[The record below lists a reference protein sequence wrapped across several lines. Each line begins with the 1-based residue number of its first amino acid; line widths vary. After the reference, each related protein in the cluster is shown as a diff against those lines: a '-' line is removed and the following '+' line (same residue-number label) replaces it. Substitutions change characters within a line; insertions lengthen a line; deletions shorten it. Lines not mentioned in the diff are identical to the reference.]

1 MTDRDVV
8 ERAAV
13 LIGSRSV
20 SEQPPYGFGTKTS
33 YRARSDGLRALAVMV
48 AVSPLLGV
56 RRREK
61 VREILDVWEHNPRRT
76 RYEKTQ

>member
-13 LIGSRSV
+13 LMRAPSV
-20 SEQPPYGFGTKTS
+20 CEQPHPGQKTS
-33 YRARSDGLRALAVMV
+33 WRIRSNGLPALDLMIRIY
-48 AVSPLLGV
+48 PHLGV

-61 VREILDVWEHNPRRT
+61 VREILSVWEHNPRKART
-76 RYEKTQ
+76 PERIP